1 MLVNLIIISHKIMN
15 PEKMRSTYGK
25 LMHMLMDSVIP
36 EVEGYLGFSCVIPIK
51 TVYDFLKSRESVD
64 ILHDDD
70 IVLATREI
78 SSEMKTREQIDAE
91 VQRKQYAI
99 QAICE
104 KHANERIGKEDI
116 ERCLLSMSDNNA
128 FLMANR

>member
-1 MLVNLIIISHKIMN
+1 MN

-25 LMHMLMDSVIP
+25 LMYMLMDSVIP
-36 EVEGYLGFSCVIPIK
+36 EVEDYLGFSCVIPIK
-51 TVYDFLKSRESVD
+51 TVYDFLKNRESVD
-64 ILHDDD
+64 VLHDDN

-78 SSEMKTREQIDAE
+78 SSEMKTREQVDAE

-99 QAICE
+99 RAICE
-104 KHANERIGKEDI
+104 KHANERISKEDI

>member
-1 MLVNLIIISHKIMN
+1 
-15 PEKMRSTYGK
+15 MRSNYGK
-25 LMHMLMDSVIP
+25 LMYMLMDSVIP
-36 EVEGYLGFSCVIPIK
+36 EVEDYLGFSCVIPIK
-51 TVYDFLKSRESVD
+51 TVYDFLKSRESVEV
-64 ILHDDD
+64 LHDDN

-104 KHANERIGKEDI
+104 KHANDTISKEEI

-128 FLMANR
+128 FLKANRWVPLHWLLCSLY